1 MSPAKAVLI
10 RLSLVGYTAIPCED
24 VFLDSTAAG
33 TDLQSTGVPAPP
45 AQPLRRRLLSGLA
58 LAGLYAAVEFLVPR
72 PESVQPAGWR
82 LLGIF
87 IATIGALMLRPIP
100 GGAAVLIAIILASIF
115 GGLTIQRALGGYGDP
130 TVWLVMAA
138 FFISAALI
146 KTGLARR
153 IALVFI
159 RTVGQ
164 TSLGVCYAL
173 SATDMVLASIIPSN
187 GARSGG
193 VVLPILRSVS
203 ELYGSF
209 PGETAALIGSFL
221 MTGVYQGICVTAAM
235 FFTGQASN
243 PLAAQMAGEMF
254 HYPVTWALWFAA
266 GIVPGLC
273 SLLVAPWIVYRMY
286 PPKIRRT
293 PEAARFARNELER
306 MGPMDRGQRIVAVI
320 FVSVCG
326 LWITTPFHHLD
337 ITETALLGSAALLL
351 TGVLTWNDVVTDRAA
366 WDIFIWYG
374 GLLQLGKSLNDAGV
388 TRAFAKA
395 VGGWFGGA
403 GWLVPLAVAL
413 LIYFY
418 AHYGFASITAHM
430 LAMFPPFAAV
440 LIGRGAPAGLVIFS
454 FACFAN
460 LAAGLTN
467 YGTTPSP
474 MFFAHGYVSFERWWK
489 VGFVVALANLAIWS
503 TIGFAWWKLIG
514 IW

>member
-1 MSPAKAVLI
+1 MWGMRQYRAKMA
-10 RLSLVGYTAIPCED
+10 C
-24 VFLDSTAAG
+24 LDSTTRSPYRGRATQAA
-33 TDLQSTGVPAPP
+33 LAPSPASPDV
-45 AQPLRRRLLSGLA
+45 RRRVLSALVLVAIYLAIQFLL
-58 LAGLYAAVEFLVPR
+58 PR
-72 PESVQPAGWR
+72 PASVAPAGWR

-87 IATIGALMLRPIP
+87 VAAIGALMLRPIP
-100 GGAAVLIAIILASIF
+100 GGAAVLIAVILASIF
-115 GGLTIQRALGGYGDP
+115 GGLSIQQALGGYGDP

-138 FFISAALI
+138 FTISNALI

-159 RTVGQ
+159 RAVGQ

-173 SATDMVLASIIPSN
+173 SATDMVLASVIPSN

-193 VVLPILRSVS
+193 VVLPIVRSVA
-203 ELYGSF
+203 ELYGSL
-209 PGETAALIGSFL
+209 PGPSAALVGSFL
-221 MTGVYQGICVTAAM
+221 ITGVYQGICITAAM

-243 PLAAQMAGEMF
+243 PLAAKMAAGLF

-273 SLLVAPWIVYRMY
+273 SLGIVPWVVYRMD
-286 PPKIRRT
+286 PPVIRKT
-293 PEAARFARNELER
+293 PEAAAFAAGELLR
-306 MGPMDRGQRIVAVI
+306 MGPVTRDQKIVGVI
-320 FVSVCG
+320 FLSVCA
-326 LWITTPFHHLD
+326 LWITSAFHHLD
-337 ITETALLGSAALLL
+337 ITVTALFGSAALLL
-351 TGVLTWNDVVTDRAA
+351 TGVLTWTDVVSDRAA

-388 TRAFAKA
+388 TREFARS
-395 VGGWFGGA
+395 VGGMFGTA
-403 GWLVPLAVAL
+403 SWAIVLAAAL

-440 LIGRGAPAGLVIFS
+440 LVARKAPAGLVIFS

-460 LAAGLTN
+460 FAAGLTN

-474 MFFAHGYVSFERWWK
+474 MFYAHGYVSFQKWWR
-489 VGFVVALANLAIWS
+489 VGFVVSLVNLAIWS
-503 TIGFAWWKLIG
+503 TVGFAWWKLIG